1 MEAMTVMPPALPPS
15 SRRRL
20 LQGLAALAASGWLP
34 AAPAQPARPALSQAR
49 LGAMS
54 TTLTGFAYT
63 DPLATTMLQALTD
76 AVGADVLNRIATL
89 AAVIAPDRLGD
100 ELRIAGL
107 ERQATVVTVALYS
120 GVVATPR
127 GAVVVTYDE
136 ALAWQAVPWTK
147 PNAQCGGL
155 TDYWSTAPVSK

>member
-1 MEAMTVMPPALPPS
+1 MTHTSTNLPHP

-20 LQGLAALAASGWLP
+20 LQGLAALVASGWLP
-34 AAPAQPARPALSQAR
+34 ASHAQQGLAPAR
-49 LGAMS
+49 LAAMS
-54 TTLTGFAYT
+54 TTLTGFAYS

-76 AVGADVLNRIATL
+76 AVGADALNRIATL

-107 ERQATVVTVALYS
+107 EEKAKTVLVALYS
-120 GVVATPR
+120 GVVMTGKGP
-127 GAVVVTYDE
+127 VVLTYDG

-155 TDYWSTAPVSK
+155 TDYWSAAPAKT